1 MALFSQRHDPVRLL
15 QRRIFLVILL
25 LLVAVAV
32 RGVWGVYQKEQESR
46 QLRQEAE
53 LQLADLKARE
63 ASLRADISELKSDR
77 GMEAVLRQEYE
88 LAREGEG
95 LIVIVEPNTPSPE
108 PESRTRQWL
117 HKAFPWW

>member
-1 MALFSQRHDPVRLL
+1 MQRMDPVRLL

-25 LLVAVAV
+25 VLVAVAV
-32 RGVWGVYQKEQESR
+32 RGVWGVYKKERESR
-46 QLRQEAE
+46 ELRHEAE

-88 LAREGEG
+88 LAREGEK
-95 LIVIVEPNTPSPE
+95 LIVIVEPPITPSV
-108 PESRTRQWL
+108 PESRTRKWF
-117 HKAFPWW
+117 HNAFPWW